1 MSVFLYLSVLTL
13 KYDFIKYDKY
23 AFEKYNLFE
32 NTSTIFV
39 KYDSSKGK
47 YAHT

>member
-1 MSVFLYLSVLTL
+1 MVGNSCKKYVLTH

-32 NTSTIFV
+32 NTSTFL
-39 KYDSSKGK
+39 
-47 YAHT
+47 